1 MSEFSEAIITR
12 IVVRGFRSLEN
23 VAVDLDKVTVLVGPN
38 SSGKSSF
45 VDALAFLQQS
55 LTSSPQ
61 EAFKSRGGA
70 EQVLTR
76 TGHHPVAISIEVHI
90 KSRAEGLYSG
100 SYFVRFKPSGK
111 TFSISEETCEMALG
125 SEHTVYRFTVRN
137 GKWVESVAGTKPKLA
152 QNRLALP
159 LLSGTEYF
167 ALMYNTLTLMCFY
180 TITPDSVSALHEP
193 DEGERLTFDGSNAAS
208 VLKRLRAQDETL
220 YLTVVQAVSQVVT
233 SVQAIVP
240 KTRGRRLTLSF
251 EESFAGKQPV
261 SFDALSMSEGTLRVL
276 AILLAVYQAEPP
288 TLVGLE
294 EPETAVHPGAAAVL
308 AEALQEAAL
317 RTQILV
323 TTHSPDLITRFDV
336 NALRAVERMN
346 GITSIAP
353 IVESQREA
361 IRRRLLTAGEIHQS
375 EGLRPAL
382 SSREE
387 LTNDA

>member
-12 IVVRGFRSLEN
+12 VVVRGFRSLEN
-23 VAVDLDKVTVLVGPN
+23 VTVDLDKVTVLVGPN

-76 TGHHPVAISIEVHI
+76 TGHHPAAISIEVHI
-90 KSRAEGLYSG
+90 KSRAEGMYSG
-100 SYFVRFKPSGK
+100 SYYVRFKLSGK

-167 ALMYNTLTLMCFY
+167 APMYNTLTLMCFY

-193 DEGERLTFDGSNAAS
+193 DEGDRLAFDGSNAAS

-336 NALRAVERMN
+336 NTLRAVERMN

-361 IRRRLLTAGEIHQS
+361 IRRRLLTAGEIHRS
-375 EGLRPAL
+375 EGLRPVL
-382 SSREE
+382 SSSEE
-387 LTNDA
+387 LANDA